1 MRDKDFDVVIAGSGA
16 AGLTAALAAATH
28 GRRTLVIESASELGG
43 TTALS
48 GGRVWIPVNGRPE
61 NAGDSADAANQYL
74 DQIFDTR
81 YQPMIRTFVREA
93 AAMAEFVEKQSPHR
107 FVVCPNYPDYHQ
119 DRAGATRGGRC
130 FDVAPIDLGELVPQ
144 ARSVRQPPGYTPIT
158 HAEWEKWRYPAN
170 IDTEA
175 LTARMAA
182 GIRTGG
188 VGLTAALLDG
198 AVRAG
203 ATVRTNTELTAVL
216 TGDAGVTGVRVRTA
230 EGEQTIR
237 TTSVVLATGA
247 FDASDE
253 LRKRLLPAGLGV
265 SASAPGNTGIALTV
279 AENLGLAVDNLT
291 EGWWMPMAQLDD
303 DTVDGTPY
311 PRGLVRERGVP
322 RQIVVNRH
330 GHRFLDEALPYN
342 EFGKAMHRTGPDG
355 TPAGNGAHLI
365 FDQGFRDRYPL
376 PGLPATGDVP
386 SHVVTAPDLATL
398 AGRIG
403 VEQHCLAET
412 VERWNGFC
420 ADGVDHDFG
429 RGENAYDRY
438 YGDPWQKGNPCLG
451 PIDRPPYYAMRVQ
464 SGVIGSKG
472 GPVTDTAGRVL
483 TRDGAVLPGLYA
495 VGNAAA
501 FWTGDGYPGPGATLA
516 VGMTF
521 GYLAGLDIT
530 EH

>member
-1 MRDKDFDVVIAGSGA
+1 MSDQDFDVVVAGSGA
-16 AGLTAALAAATH
+16 AGLTAALAAVTH
-28 GRRTLVIESASELGG
+28 GKRTLVIESTSELGG

-61 NAGDSADAANQYL
+61 NSGDSEAAANRYL

-130 FDVAPIDLGELVPQ
+130 FDVAPIDLGELVPEAQ
-144 ARSVRQPPGYTPIT
+144 SVRQPPGYTPIT

-170 IDTEA
+170 MDGDL
-175 LTARMAA
+175 LTTRMAA

-198 AVRAG
+198 VVRAG
-203 ATVRTNTELTAVL
+203 ATVWTDTALTSVL
-216 TGDAGVTGVRVRTA
+216 TDDGGVTGVRL
-230 EGEQTIR
+230 GEQTIR
-237 TTSVVLATGA
+237 ASSVVLATGA
-247 FDASDE
+247 FDASDD
-253 LRKRLLPAGLGV
+253 LRRRLLPAGLGV
-265 SASAPGNTGIALTV
+265 SASAPGDTGIALTV
-279 AENLGLAVDNLT
+279 AEDLRLPVDNLA
-291 EGWWMPMAQLDD
+291 EGWWMPMAQLEGDLA
-303 DTVDGTPY
+303 DGMPY

-322 RQIVVNRH
+322 RQIVVNRQ
-330 GHRFLDEALPYN
+330 GRRFLDEALPYN
-342 EFGKAMHRTGPDG
+342 EFGKAMHRIGADG
-355 TPAGNGAHLI
+355 EPAGSAAYLI

-376 PGLPATGDVP
+376 PGLSGSGEVP
-386 SHVVTAPDLATL
+386 SHVVTASDLATL
-398 AGRIG
+398 AERLG
-403 VEQHCLAET
+403 VDRRGLVGT

-420 ADGVDHDFG
+420 AEGTDRDFG
-429 RGENAYDRY
+429 RGDNAYDRY
-438 YGDPWQKGNPCLG
+438 YGDPWQEGNPCLG
-451 PIDRPPYYAMRVQ
+451 PIDRPPYYAMRVR

-483 TRDGAVLPGLYA
+483 TRDGSVLPGLYA

-521 GYLAGLDIT
+521 GYLAGRHLA
-530 EH
+530 ER

>member
-1 MRDKDFDVVIAGSGA
+1 MSDQNFDVVVAGSGA
-16 AGLTAALAAATH
+16 AGLTAALAAAIH
-28 GRRTLVIESASELGG
+28 GKRTLVLESTSELGG

-61 NAGDSADAANQYL
+61 NSGDSADAANRYL

-93 AAMAEFVEKQSPHR
+93 AAMAEFVEKQTPHR

-130 FDVAPIDLGELVPQ
+130 FDVAPIDLGGLVPQ

-170 IDTEA
+170 TDQDL
-175 LTARMAA
+175 LTTRMAD

-203 ATVRTNTELTAVL
+203 VVVWTDTALTGVL
-216 TGDAGVTGVRVRTA
+216 TENGGVTGVRVRTA

-237 TTSVVLATGA
+237 ASSVVLATGA

-253 LRKRLLPAGLGV
+253 LRHRLLPAGLGV
-265 SASAPGNTGIALTV
+265 SASAPGDTGIALAV
-279 AENLGLAVDNLT
+279 AEDLGLPVDNLA

-303 DTVDGTPY
+303 DLVDGMPY
-311 PRGLVRERGVP
+311 PRGLIRERGVP
-322 RQIVVNRH
+322 RQIVVNRQ
-330 GHRFLDEALPYN
+330 GCRFLDEALPYN
-342 EFGKAMHRTGPDG
+342 EFGKAMHRIGPDG
-355 TPAGNGAHLI
+355 EPAGREAYLI

-376 PGLPATGDVP
+376 PGLLVSGEVP
-386 SHVVTAPDLATL
+386 SHVVTAPDLVTL
-398 AGRIG
+398 AERLG
-403 VEQHCLAET
+403 VDPRGLAGT

-420 ADGVDHDFG
+420 AEGTDHDFG
-429 RGENAYDRY
+429 RGDNAYDRY
-438 YGDPWQKGNPCLG
+438 YGDPWQEGNPCLG
-451 PIDRPPYYAMRVQ
+451 PLDRPPYYAMRVR

-472 GPVTDTAGRVL
+472 GPVTDPAGRVL
-483 TRDGAVLPGLYA
+483 TRDGSVLPGLYA
-495 VGNAAA
+495 AGNAAA

-516 VGMTF
+516 AGMTF
-521 GYLAGLDIT
+521 GYLAGLDIA
-530 EH
+530 ER